1 MKAYFSLQNSYPDAL
16 DAPQGNFTINDAYTL
31 LPFSNTMVNLVMTG
45 EQIKNVLVSEIERSS
60 SGLFVIEIPGLA
72 HVFQFNLLLL

>member
-1 MKAYFSLQNSYPDAL
+1 
-16 DAPQGNFTINDAYTL
+16 
-31 LPFSNTMVNLVMTG
+31 MTG

-72 HVFQFNLLLL
+72 HVFQLNLLLL